1 MALEFNGGGAL
12 SPFPGSAAD
21 MTYSAFADTV
31 ALTRK
36 FHRQIMERI
45 PDANYLK
52 DGLLEDMIAGG
63 GLLGVASD
71 TVNVYHAE
79 QESVVSNITVLDVT
93 PTGSGSNTGTLRID
107 GTVITSL
114 AGGSKAFIYALVG
127 QIFSTN
133 DPGVQLI
140 VTGVSSTPVGTNDFD
155 ITVAL
160 ESTLALATYV
170 ADNDILR
177 PLGSAVGANSD
188 FGTGSV
194 RGWSRFG
201 VTFQTQETV
210 AGPLPT
216 NAYNQT
222 FEFTMGNGQNVLA
235 PRVLLDAYV
244 RDDLKKMAQII
255 AGTGETLNGLPTTMG
270 IFKTV
275 QTYGQSGDWSHSTL
289 NWDAFLEINDFL
301 RNRGAGTDRDLWLGA
316 KVFDTIQQNFGTD
329 FSLALRYVNADGN
342 LGDAHTNLG
351 VGFAQFASSEVTYTM
366 KRLNEVSH
374 PRIFSNAGTSP
385 SAGTLADQYYANCFL
400 IVPSTKMKIQSGLTS
415 RTQAVEAP
423 MMRLLQLEAPV
434 TVGGPKVMKRVYN
447 QAGAELDRENYRV
460 TMRQD
465 FALQMM
471 LAYKCYFGGYTN
483 A

>member
-1 MALEFNGGGAL
+1 MTLDVNGGGAI
-12 SPFPGSAAD
+12 SPFSAAD

-52 DGLLEDMIAGG
+52 DGLLEDVIAGG

-71 TVNVYHAE
+71 TVNVFHAE
-79 QESVVSNITVLDVT
+79 QESVVSNIKVIAKAAVAGATNKL
-93 PTGSGSNTGTLRID
+93 TLTID
-107 GTVITSL
+107 GESID
-114 AGGSKAFIYALVG
+114 AKFFIYALVG
-127 QIFSTN
+127 QIFSTSSPN
-133 DPGVQLI
+133 VQVI
-140 VTGVSSTPVGTNDFD
+140 VESVNQTLQAGDDYNIVVTAATGVALTNF
-155 ITVAL
+155 IA
-160 ESTLALATYV
+160 A
-170 ADNDILR
+170 NDILR

-235 PRVLLDAYV
+235 PRILLDAYV
-244 RDDLKKMAQII
+244 RDDLKKMAQVI
-255 AGTGETLNGLPTTMG
+255 AGTGETLNSLPTTMG

-275 QTYGQSGDWSHSTL
+275 QTFGQSADYTNANASGGLT
-289 NWDAFLEINDFL
+289 WDAFLTINDYL
-301 RNRGAGTDRDLWLGA
+301 RNRGAGTDRDLWVGA
-316 KVFDTIQQNFGTD
+316 KVFDTIQKNFGST

-351 VGFAQFASSEVTYTM
+351 VGFAQFASSEVTYTL
-366 KRLNEVSH
+366 KRMNELSH
-374 PRIFSNAGTSP
+374 PRIFSNAGIVPANAAALSN
-385 SAGTLADQYYANCFL
+385 QYYSNCFL
-400 IVPSTKMKIQSGLTS
+400 ILPSTKMKIQNGLSS

-423 MMRLLQLEAPV
+423 MMRILQLEAPV

-447 QAGAELDRENYRV
+447 QAGAELGKENYKV

-471 LAYKCYFGGYTN
+471 LAYKCYFGGFT
-483 A
+483 AS

>member
-1 MALEFNGGGAL
+1 MALDFNGGGAL
-12 SPFPGSAAD
+12 SPFSAAD

-52 DGLLEDMIAGG
+52 DGLLEDVIAGG

-93 PTGSGSNTGTLRID
+93 AGSPTNTGTLRID
-107 GTVITSL
+107 GSVITSI

-133 DPGVQLI
+133 DPSVQLI
-140 VTGVSSTPVGTNDFD
+140 VTSVSETVVGTNDFD

-160 ESTLALATYV
+160 ATGLVLTDYV
-170 ADNDILR
+170 ADNDVLR

-275 QTYGQSGDWSHSTL
+275 QTYCQTQDYTTGDLT
-289 NWDAFLEINDFL
+289 WDAFLEINDWL
-301 RNRGAGTDRDLWLGA
+301 RNRGAGTERDLWLGA
-316 KVFDTIQQNFGTD
+316 KVFDTIQQNFQAD
-329 FSLALRYVNADGN
+329 FSLSLRYVNADGN

-351 VGFAQFASSEVTYTM
+351 VGFGQFASSEVTYTM
-366 KRLNEVSH
+366 KRMNELSH
-374 PRIFSNAGTSP
+374 PRIFSNAGD
-385 SAGTLADQYYANCFL
+385 AALAASGNQYYANCFMIL
-400 IVPSTKMKIQSGLTS
+400 PSTKMKIQNGLTS

-423 MMRLLQLEAPV
+423 MMRILQLEAPV

-447 QAGAELDRENYRV
+447 QAGAELGKENYRV

-471 LAYKCYFGGYTN
+471 LAYKCFFGGYTP

>member
-1 MALEFNGGGAL
+1 MALDFNGGGAL
-12 SPFPGSAAD
+12 SPFSAAD

-52 DGLLEDMIAGG
+52 DGLLEDVIAGG

-93 PTGSGSNTGTLRID
+93 AGTPTSTGTLRID
-107 GTVITSL
+107 GSVITVSG
-114 AGGSKAFIYALVG
+114 GGSKAFIYALVG

-140 VTGVSSTPVGTNDFD
+140 VTGVSPTVVGTNDFD
-155 ITVAL
+155 ITVTVKSGL
-160 ESTLALATYV
+160 VLTDYV
-170 ADNDILR
+170 ADNDVLR

-222 FEFTMGNGQNVLA
+222 FEFTMANGQNVLA

-270 IFKTV
+270 IFKTI
-275 QTYGQSGDWSHSTL
+275 QTYGQTSEYSGAGAGGLSWAD
-289 NWDAFLEINDFL
+289 FLEINDWL
-301 RNRGAGTDRDLWLGA
+301 RNRGAGTERDLWLGA
-316 KVFDTIQQNFGTD
+316 KVFDTIQQNFGQE
-329 FSLALRYVNADGN
+329 FALQLRYVNADGN

-351 VGFAQFASSEVTYTM
+351 VGFGQFASSEVTYTM
-366 KRLNEVSH
+366 KRMNELSH
-374 PRIFSNAGTSP
+374 PRIFSNVGDAPLAASGT
-385 SAGTLADQYYANCFL
+385 QYYSNCFMIL
-400 IVPSTKMKIQSGLTS
+400 PSTKMKIQSGLTS

-423 MMRLLQLEAPV
+423 MMRILQLEAPV

-447 QAGAELDRENYRV
+447 QAGAELGKENYKV

-471 LAYKCYFGGYTN
+471 LAYKCFFGGYN
-483 A
+483 G

>member
-1 MALEFNGGGAL
+1 MALEFNGGNAV
-12 SPFPGSAAD
+12 SPFSAAD

-52 DGLLEDMIAGG
+52 DGLLEDTIAGG

-79 QESVVSNITVLDVT
+79 QESVVSNIKVITVT
-93 PTGSGSNTGTLRID
+93 PTGAGSNTGTLKID
-107 GTVITSL
+107 GELIN
-114 AGGSKAFIYALVG
+114 AQYFIYALVG

-133 DPGVQLI
+133 SPDVQLL
-140 VTGVSSTPVGTNDFD
+140 VTAVSPTLQAGNDYN

-160 ESTLALATYV
+160 ATGLSLATYV
-170 ADNDILR
+170 SANDVLR
-177 PLGSAVGANSD
+177 PLGGVVGANTD

-201 VTFQTQETV
+201 VNFQTQETV

-222 FEFTMGNGQNVLA
+222 FEFTMANGQNVLA

-270 IFKTV
+270 IFQTV
-275 QTYGQSGDWSHSTL
+275 KTYGQTADYNTAGLT
-289 NWDAFLEINDFL
+289 WDAFLSINDYL

-316 KVFDTIQQNFGTD
+316 KVFDTIQKNFGTT

-351 VGFAQFASSEVTYTM
+351 VGFAQFSSSEVTYTL
-366 KRLNEVSH
+366 KRMNELSH
-374 PRIFSNAGTSP
+374 PRIFSNATATP
-385 SAGTLADQYYANCFL
+385 ANAAALAQQYYSNCFL
-400 IVPSTKMKIQSGLTS
+400 ILPTTKMKIQNGLTS

-423 MMRLLQLEAPV
+423 MMRILQLEAPV

-447 QAGAELDRENYRV
+447 QAGAELSKENYRV

-471 LAYKCYFGGYTN
+471 LAYKCFFGGYT
-483 A
+483 AP

>member
-1 MALEFNGGGAL
+1 MALDFNGGGAF
-12 SPFPGSAAD
+12 SPFSAAD
-21 MTYSAFADTV
+21 MTFSAFADTV

-52 DGLLEDMIAGG
+52 DGLLEDVIAGG

-93 PTGSGSNTGTLRID
+93 PTTTGSNTGTLLIS
-107 GTVITSL
+107 GTDLTK
-114 AGGSKAFIYALVG
+114 GGVTQSFIYALVG

-140 VTGVSSTPVGTNDFD
+140 VTSVSTTPVSSTNDYN
-155 ITVAL
+155 IGVAL
-160 ESTLALATYV
+160 ASGLALATYV
-170 ADNDILR
+170 ADNDVLR
-177 PLGSAVGANSD
+177 PLGSSVSADSL

-244 RDDLKKMAQII
+244 RDDLKKMAQVI

-270 IFKTV
+270 IFKTI
-275 QTYGQSGDWSHSTL
+275 QTYGQTQEFTGAGSGGLGWAD
-289 NWDAFLEINDFL
+289 FLEINDFL
-301 RNRGAGTDRDLWLGA
+301 RNRGAGTERDLWMGA

-329 FSLALRYVNADGN
+329 FTLQLRYVNADGN

-351 VGFAQFASSEVTYTM
+351 VGFGQFASSEVTYTM
-366 KRLNEVSH
+366 KRMNELSH
-374 PRIFSNAGTSP
+374 PRIFSNAGDG
-385 SAGTLADQYYANCFL
+385 ALAASGDQYYANCFMIL
-400 IVPSTKMKIQSGLTS
+400 PSTKMKIQNGLTS

-423 MMRLLQLEAPV
+423 MMRILQLEAPV

-447 QAGAELDRENYRV
+447 QAGAELGKENYKV

-471 LAYKCYFGGYTN
+471 LAYKCFFGGYN
-483 A
+483 G

>member
-1 MALEFNGGGAL
+1 MDLQFNGGNAV
-12 SPFPGSAAD
+12 SPFSAAD

-52 DGLLEDMIAGG
+52 DGLLEDVIAGG

-79 QESVVSNITVLDVT
+79 QESVVSNIKVIAKAAVAGFTNKL
-93 PTGSGSNTGTLRID
+93 TLTID
-107 GTVITSL
+107 GELIS
-114 AGGSKAFIYALVG
+114 AQYFIYALVG
-127 QIFSTN
+127 QIFSTSSN
-133 DPGVQLI
+133 NIQV
-140 VTGVSSTPVGTNDFD
+140 VVESVSSTPVAGNDYN
-155 ITVAL
+155 IVVAAATGVAL
-160 ESTLALATYV
+160 TNFIAA
-170 ADNDILR
+170 NDVLR
-177 PLGSAVGANSD
+177 PLGSVAGANSE

-201 VTFQTQETV
+201 VEFQTQETV

-222 FEFTMGNGQNVLA
+222 FEFTMANGQNVLA

-255 AGTGETLNGLPTTMG
+255 AGTGEALNGLQTTMG
-270 IFKTV
+270 IFRTV
-275 QTYGQSGDWSHSTL
+275 QTYGQTADYTNANASGGLT
-289 NWDAFLEINDFL
+289 WDAFLSINDYL
-301 RNRGAGTDRDLWLGA
+301 RNRGAGTDRDLWVGA
-316 KVFDTIQQNFGTD
+316 KVFDTIQKNFGST

-342 LGDAHTNLG
+342 LGSAQTNLG
-351 VGFAQFASSEVTYTM
+351 VGFAQFSSSEVTYTL
-366 KRLNEVSH
+366 KRMNELSH
-374 PRIFSNAGTSP
+374 PRIFSNATAAP
-385 SAGTLADQYYANCFL
+385 ANAAALANQYYANCFL
-400 IVPSTKMKIQSGLTS
+400 ILPSTKMKIQNGLSS

-423 MMRLLQLEAPV
+423 MMRILQLEAPV
-434 TVGGPKVMKRVYN
+434 TVGGPKVIKRVYN
-447 QAGAELDRENYRV
+447 QAGAELGKENYRV

-471 LAYKCYFGGYTN
+471 LAYKCFFGGFT
-483 A
+483 AV

>member
-1 MALEFNGGGAL
+1 MNQQFNGGGAI
-12 SPFPGSAAD
+12 SPFGAAD
-21 MTYSAFADTV
+21 MTFSAFADTV

-79 QESVVSNITVLDVT
+79 QESVVSNITVVNVDVNT
-93 PTGSGSNTGTLRID
+93 PPDDNTGFLTID
-107 GTVITSL
+107 GTGI
-114 AGGSKAFIYALVG
+114 GSPIEYFIYALKG
-127 QIFSTN
+127 QILSTN
-133 DPGVQLI
+133 DPSVQMI
-140 VTGVSSTPVGTNDFD
+140 VTNVDTTQGTSNATFD
-155 ITVAL
+155 IEVAIASGL
-160 ESTLALATYV
+160 VLSDYV
-170 ADNDILR
+170 SANDILR
-177 PLGSAVGANSD
+177 PLGSAAGVNSD
-188 FGTGSV
+188 FGTGAI
-194 RGWSRFG
+194 RGWSRYG

-222 FEFTMGNGQNVLA
+222 FEFTMANGQNVLA
-235 PRVLLDAYV
+235 PKVLLDAYV

-255 AGTGETLNGLPTTMG
+255 AGTGETIGGLPTTMG

-275 QTYGQSGDWSHSTL
+275 QTFGQSADYDSSLSWGD
-289 NWDAFLEINDFL
+289 FLQINDYL
-301 RNRGAGTDRDLWLGA
+301 RNRGAGTERDLWLGA
-316 KVFDTIQQNFGTD
+316 KVFDTIQQNFQVD
-329 FSLALRYVNADGN
+329 FNIALRYVNADGN

-366 KRLNEVSH
+366 KRMNELSH
-374 PRIFSNAGTSP
+374 PRIFSNAGATPASP
-385 SAGTLADQYYANCFL
+385 QALSDQYYANCFL
-400 IVPSTKMKIQSGLTS
+400 IVPSTKVKIQSGLTS

-423 MMRLLQLEAPV
+423 MMRILQLEAPV

-447 QAGAELDRENYRV
+447 QAGAELNKENYKV

-471 LAYKCYFGGYTN
+471 LAYKCYFGGYTT

>member
-1 MALEFNGGGAL
+1 MALEWNGGGAV
-12 SPFPGSAAD
+12 SPFSAAD

-52 DGLLEDMIAGG
+52 DGLLEDAIAGG

-71 TVNVYHAE
+71 TVNVFHAE
-79 QESVVSNITVLDVT
+79 QESVVSNIKVIAKTAV
-93 PTGSGSNTGTLRID
+93 SGAANKLTLTID
-107 GTVITSL
+107 GELIDTQY
-114 AGGSKAFIYALVG
+114 FIYALVG

-133 DPGVQLI
+133 TPNVQVVVESVSPTL
-140 VTGVSSTPVGTNDFD
+140 VTGNDYNIVVAAATGIALTNF
-155 ITVAL
+155 IA
-160 ESTLALATYV
+160 A
-170 ADNDILR
+170 NDVLR
-177 PLGSAVGANSD
+177 PLGGVVGANSE

-235 PRVLLDAYV
+235 PRILLDAYV

-270 IFKTV
+270 IFKTI
-275 QTYGQSGDWSHSTL
+275 QTYGQTADYTRAAL
-289 NWDAFLEINDFL
+289 TWDAFLTINDYL
-301 RNRGAGTDRDLWLGA
+301 RNRGAGTERDLWLGA
-316 KVFDTIQQNFGTD
+316 KVFDTIQQNFKTD
-329 FSLALRYVNADGN
+329 FDLALRYVNADGN

-366 KRLNEVSH
+366 KRMNELSH
-374 PRIFSNAGTSP
+374 PRIFSNATAVP
-385 SAGTLADQYYANCFL
+385 ANAAALANQYYANCFMIL
-400 IVPSTKMKIQSGLTS
+400 PTTKVKIQNGLSS

-423 MMRLLQLEAPV
+423 MMRILQLEAPV

-447 QAGAELDRENYRV
+447 QAGAELGLENYKV

-471 LAYKCYFGGYTN
+471 LAYKCYFGGFT
-483 A
+483 AA

>member
-1 MALEFNGGGAL
+1 MALDFNGGGAL
-12 SPFPGSAAD
+12 SPFSAAD
-21 MTYSAFADTV
+21 MTFSAFADTV

-52 DGLLEDMIAGG
+52 DGLLEDVIAGG

-93 PTGSGSNTGTLRID
+93 PTGAGSNTGTLLIEGKD
-107 GTVITSL
+107 LTK
-114 AGGSKAFIYALVG
+114 GGVTQSFIYALVG

-140 VTGVSSTPVGTNDFD
+140 VTSVTTTPLAGTNDYN
-155 ITVAL
+155 IGVAL
-160 ESTLALATYV
+160 ASGLALATYV
-170 ADNDILR
+170 ADNDVLR
-177 PLGSAVGANSD
+177 PLGSAVSADSL
-188 FGTGSV
+188 FGSGSV

-222 FEFTMGNGQNVLA
+222 FEFTMANGQNVLA

-270 IFKTV
+270 IFKTI
-275 QTYGQSGDWSHSTL
+275 QTYGQTEDYATDDLDWA
-289 NWDAFLEINDFL
+289 AFLEINDWL
-301 RNRGAGTDRDLWLGA
+301 RNRGAGTERDLWLGA

-329 FSLALRYVNADGN
+329 FTLQLRYVNADGN

-351 VGFAQFASSEVTYTM
+351 VGFGQFASSEVTYTM
-366 KRLNEVSH
+366 KRMNELSH
-374 PRIFSNAGTSP
+374 PRIFSNAGDAALAS
-385 SAGTLADQYYANCFL
+385 SGTQYYSNCFMIL
-400 IVPSTKMKIQSGLTS
+400 PSTKMKIQNGLTS

-423 MMRLLQLEAPV
+423 MMRILQLEAPV

-447 QAGAELDRENYRV
+447 QAGAELGKENYKV

-471 LAYKCYFGGYTN
+471 LAYKCFFGGYT
-483 A
+483 AP

>member
-1 MALEFNGGGAL
+1 MALDFNGGGAI
-12 SPFPGSAAD
+12 SPFSAAD
-21 MTYSAFADTV
+21 MNYSAFADTV

-52 DGLLEDMIAGG
+52 DGLLEDVIAGG
-63 GLLGVASD
+63 GMLGVASD

-79 QESVVSNITVLDVT
+79 QESVVSNIKVIAKAAVT
-93 PTGSGSNTGTLRID
+93 GATNKLTLTID
-107 GTVITSL
+107 GESI
-114 AGGSKAFIYALVG
+114 GSKYFIYALVG

-133 DPGVQLI
+133 SNNVQI
-140 VTGVSSTPVGTNDFD
+140 VVESVSTTLQTGNDYNIVVAAPVGT
-155 ITVAL
+155 AL
-160 ESTLALATYV
+160 TSYIA
-170 ADNDILR
+170 ADDVLR
-177 PLGSAVGANSD
+177 PLGGTVGPNSD

-201 VTFQTQETV
+201 VNFQTQETV

-255 AGTGETLNGLPTTMG
+255 VGTGDTFLNAAGESMPTTMG
-270 IFKTV
+270 IFKTI
-275 QTYGQSGDWSHSTL
+275 QTYGQTGDYTKAAL
-289 NWDAFLEINDFL
+289 TWDAFLTINDYL
-301 RNRGAGTDRDLWLGA
+301 RNRGAGTERDLWLGA
-316 KVFDTIQQNFGTD
+316 KVFDTIQINFKTD
-329 FSLALRYVNADGN
+329 FDLALRYVNADGN
-342 LGDAHTNLG
+342 LGDAHTNFG

-366 KRLNEVSH
+366 KRMNELSH
-374 PRIFSNAGTSP
+374 PRIFSNATNVP
-385 SAGTLADQYYANCFL
+385 ANAAALANQYYANCFMIL
-400 IVPSTKMKIQSGLTS
+400 PTTKVKIQNGLSS

-423 MMRLLQLEAPV
+423 MMRILQLEAPV

-447 QAGAELDRENYRV
+447 QAGAELGKENYRV

-471 LAYKCYFGGYTN
+471 LAYKCYFGGFT
-483 A
+483 AA